1 MWPPAIIQGLKKRV
15 QGGQS
20 VKFSLIL
27 LFCPSAKQDAQAK
40 EGGCYGVR
48 CVGHEKVEVE
58 GRGGPRGV
66 QKVGGLVMTWERARK
81 EGLGLCEGL
90 GLGHGIYGE
99 VGRVR

>member
-1 MWPPAIIQGLKKRV
+1 MLRLRKGDAMGLGVWDMKK
-15 QGGQS
+15 
-20 VKFSLIL
+20 I
-27 LFCPSAKQDAQAK
+27 
-40 EGGCYGVR
+40 
-48 CVGHEKVEVE
+48 EVE

-66 QKVGGLVMTWERARK
+66 QKVGGLGFGVMTWERARK